1 MRTSKIHLSPAKS
14 IRTMKKPLKS
24 KPEPSAP
31 PAKRPAPVGRK
42 TPASAKSGAAKA
54 NQSELARRHGVS
66 RETIRA
72 WRTEGLDISDE
83 KAVADRVARMPGRD
97 PDATGEGES
106 LAEAKRRRAVADAN
120 RAEVIARR
128 ESGELVSLAQV
139 EDAMSQ
145 LGFEMRSRLLSWIGN
160 LPPMLEGLDA
170 ARIQAILRE
179 KVTELL
185 ASIHENAPWKN

>member
-1 MRTSKIHLSPAKS
+1 
-14 IRTMKKPLKS
+14 MKKALKS
-24 KPEPSAP
+24 KPRAHKP
-31 PAKRPAPVGRK
+31 PARSKPPLGSK
-42 TPASAKSGAAKA
+42 PPASAKPGPAIA

-72 WRTEGLDISDE
+72 WRLEGVDLTDSSAI
-83 KAVADRVARMPGRD
+83 ADRVSKMRARD
-97 PDATGEGES
+97 QDATGQGES
-106 LAEAKRRRAVADAN
+106 LAAAKTRRARADADRAELTAKREA
-120 RAEVIARR
+120 
-128 ESGELVSLAQV
+128 GELVSIAAV

-145 LGFEMRSRLLSWIGN
+145 LGFEMRSRLLGWIGT

-170 ARIQAILRE
+170 CRIQAIMRA